1 MLIACA
7 QHKPAGDIAAM
18 AAKVQV
24 SRDPE
29 ANYLAAA
36 NLAYC
41 GQNDKA
47 ISLLS
52 KAVEGHYCSYPV
64 MDADPF
70 FAGLRGTAEFA
81 KVREAGVACQQKF
94 SSQWQRIQQQASR

>member
-7 QHKPAGDIAAM
+7 QHQPAGDIAAM

-24 SRDPE
+24 SGDPE
-29 ANYLAAA
+29 ASYLAAA

-41 GQNDKA
+41 GQKDKA
-47 ISLLS
+47 LSLLS
-52 KAVEGHYCSYPV
+52 KAVEGHYCSYPL

-81 KVREAGVACQQKF
+81 KVREAGIACRQNF
-94 SSQWQRIQQQASR
+94 SSQWQRIQQQSSP